1 MQDGRSGRIRPVRE
15 VQSTGA
21 QPLIE
26 RARRILLHEQRTGH
40 NDAAVKPG
48 GLETFI
54 ARWAEE
60 MRTAR
65 QQGDLGAHA
74 ADGIPPEDVIARL
87 IGGYRDLDGMQRAAK
102 LRAALALLEGING
115 APASSPA

>member
-1 MQDGRSGRIRPVRE
+1 M
-15 VQSTGA
+15 QSTGA

-54 ARWAEE
+54 TRWAEE
-60 MRTAR
+60 MRAAR
-65 QQGDLGAHA
+65 QSGDLRAHA
-74 ADGIPPEDVIARL
+74 ADGNPPEEVIARL
-87 IGGYRDLDGMQRAAK
+87 IGSNHTLDGMQRAAK
-102 LRAALALLEGING
+102 VRAALALLEGLN
-115 APASSPA
+115 